1 MEKQTIDE
9 SSSAFLKF
17 YDERRKFEDY
27 LITPS
32 VLESKLPLLD
42 DQTKIELYKYVLCEF
57 DKPQG
62 AVVNLQMYID
72 ILERDEVIQTY
83 MNEKSNAFQNKEE
96 KSDEQ
101 IINEILASIERRKK
115 AKKGIRGLLRKLR
128 PYIIYR

>member
-9 SSSAFLKF
+9 SSSVFLKF

-32 VLESKLPLLD
+32 VLESKLPLLN

-57 DKPQG
+57 DKPQD

-83 MNEKSNAFQNKEE
+83 MNEKSNAFQNKKE

-128 PYIIYR
+128 P

>member
-9 SSSAFLKF
+9 SSSVFLKF

-57 DKPQG
+57 DKPQD

-128 PYIIYR
+128 P

>member
-9 SSSAFLKF
+9 SSSVFLKF

-27 LITPS
+27 LITSS

-57 DKPQG
+57 DKPQD

-128 PYIIYR
+128 P

>member
-9 SSSAFLKF
+9 SSSVFLKF
-17 YDERRKFEDY
+17 YDERCKFEDY

-57 DKPQG
+57 DKPQD

-128 PYIIYR
+128 P